1 MLRKMAAPAAATSLR
16 PIFKWAGGPG
26 RSIDEGHKPNGP
38 DDHVHAVEKKRGG
51 MFPSRIARFFL
62 PRYLNSYKQSELLDL
77 YPNFSF
83 FSLLKLPLL
92 PPLFFEKLPLLP
104 PVHALRAPAAVCWWR
119 CLHVA
124 ACTCRRLHEPPS
136 RTYSLEKKHYLTF

>member
-1 MLRKMAAPAAATSLR
+1 MCYGRWRLQR
-16 PIFKWAGGPG
+16 PPSGQFL
-26 RSIDEGHKPNGP
+26 NGP
-38 DDHVHAVEKKRGG
+38 VARGDRSMKAISQTGLMITSTQLKKKRGG
-51 MFPSRIARFFL
+51 TFPSCIARFFL

-104 PVHALRAPAAVCWWR
+104 PVHARRAPAAVCWWR

>member
-1 MLRKMAAPAAATSLR
+1 MLRKMAAAATSLQ

-62 PRYLNSYKQSELLDL
+62 PQYLNSYKQSELLDL

-104 PVHALRAPAAVCWWR
+104 PVHTPRAPAAVCWWR

-124 ACTCRRLHEPPS
+124 ACTSRRRAPTP
-136 RTYSLEKKHYLTF
+136 

>member
-1 MLRKMAAPAAATSLR
+1 MCYGRWRLQR
-16 PIFKWAGGPG
+16 PPSSQFL
-26 RSIDEGHKPNGP
+26 NGP
-38 DDHVHAVEKKRGG
+38 VARGDRSMKAISQTGLMITSTQLKKKRGG

-62 PRYLNSYKQSELLDL
+62 PQYLNSYKQSELLDL

-104 PVHALRAPAAVCWWR
+104 PVQARRAPAAVCWWR